1 MFQRIYSFVSSI
13 KACNFQEVI
22 KLQNIY
28 CGLFNNVII
37 IFLKNRFSSS
47 LSSLV
52 SRNFDN
58 QIKSTNQH
66 QQPHYHDW
74 SCTFRRVYECTCT
87 AKASK
92 IPLSA
97 MKSQFKRSGSRCHG
111 KHVGELFAINS
122 PTLTFECRSVSRFR
136 HFLKFH
142 LTNI

>member
-37 IFLKNRFSSS
+37 IFLKNRFSSF
-47 LSSLV
+47 LSPLV

-58 QIKSTNQH
+58 QIKSTNS
-66 QQPHYHDW
+66 HDRP
-74 SCTFRRVYECTCT
+74 CTFRRVYKCTCSP
-87 AKASK
+87 KASK

-122 PTLTFECRSVSRFR
+122 PTLTFECRSVSRLR
-136 HFLKFH
+136 HFPKFH